1 MNHVGSG
8 DRQLK
13 LRCQLTLAL
22 VRAVVR
28 VCPISPPSLPGALL
42 AKVGVSGLEEL
53 HLPLHPSSPVCLSV
67 SKCVLCMGTAILLE
81 EGPS

>member
-13 LRCQLTLAL
+13 LRCLLTLAL
-22 VRAVVR
+22 VRAVENLSHLS
-28 VCPISPPSLPGALL
+28 PITSRALL
-42 AKVGVSGLEEL
+42 AMVGVSGLEEL